1 VTEASAEGYICRE
14 LLWAWR
20 DILGAPTRDRRTGEM
35 AEPLHIYT
43 EQQLVALWQQL
54 SEAAK
59 ARTRIVRHIGS
70 VIDHIGHVILTVR
83 RISAR
88 VEALERQAGLATDAL
103 AQTTNEVRLIEN
115 GLNELAG
122 ELQRTKDVINLEGI
136 EKDLAAQGIAPRPA
150 DGQ

>member
-1 VTEASAEGYICRE
+1 
-14 LLWAWR
+14 
-20 DILGAPTRDRRTGEM
+20 M